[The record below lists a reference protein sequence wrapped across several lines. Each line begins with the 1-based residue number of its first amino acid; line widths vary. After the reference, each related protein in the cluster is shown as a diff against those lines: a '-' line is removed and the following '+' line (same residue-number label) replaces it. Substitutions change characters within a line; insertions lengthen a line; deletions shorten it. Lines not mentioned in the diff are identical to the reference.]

1 MGHSSSLPDEFRL
14 LRVQLGKVTDRR
26 CSRGKVHPLEGVLS
40 LTVLALMCGQPSLSA
55 VYRFG
60 DSHPHLLSLLELR
73 RSPSVQTLS
82 RLLRMVSVAQVRYAL
97 MSFVRELMEL
107 RGEHVDVVAMDGKTV
122 RGVRENGDQLRVL
135 HLFSREGSVVLDQVT
150 IAHHADEPKAA
161 REWIEKVS
169 ARFEGLGVLSGDA
182 LYADTDLAEAIL
194 AQGKDYVVKLKKTG
208 PNSTQMWNC
217 SSRSR
222 ASLTCR

>member
-1 MGHSSSLPDEFRL
+1 MEHSSSLPEEFRL
-14 LRVQLGKVTDRR
+14 LRTQLDKVADQR

-40 LTVLALMCGQPSLSA
+40 LTVLALMCGQRSLSA

-60 DSHPHLLSLLELR
+60 DTHPHLLRLLELR

-82 RLLRMVSVAQVRYAL
+82 RLLRMVSIGEVRYAL
-97 MSFVRELMEL
+97 LNFVRELMEL
-107 RGEHVDVVAMDGKTV
+107 RGEHMDVVAMDGKTV

-135 HLFSREGSVVLDQVT
+135 HLFSREGSVALDQVT
-150 IAHHADEPKAA
+150 IAHHTDEPKAA
-161 REWIEKVS
+161 QEWIQKVS

-217 SSRSR
+217 SSQSR

>member
-1 MGHSSSLPDEFRL
+1 MEHSSSLPEEFRL
-14 LRVQLGKVTDRR
+14 LRTQLDKVADQR

-40 LTVLALMCGQPSLSA
+40 LTVLALMCGQRSLSA

-60 DSHPHLLSLLELR
+60 DTHPHLLRLLELR

-82 RLLRMVSVAQVRYAL
+82 RLLRMVSVGGSAL
-97 MSFVRELMEL
+97 CLLNFVRELMEL
-107 RGEHVDVVAMDGKTV
+107 RGEHMDVVAMDGKTV

-135 HLFSREGSVVLDQVT
+135 HLFSREGSVALDQVT
-150 IAHHADEPKAA
+150 IAHHTDEPKAA
-161 REWIEKVS
+161 QEWIQKVS
-169 ARFEGLGVLSGDA
+169 ARFEGLDVLSGDA

-194 AQGKDYVVKLKKTG
+194 AQGKDYVVKLKKTD

-217 SSRSR
+217 SSQSR